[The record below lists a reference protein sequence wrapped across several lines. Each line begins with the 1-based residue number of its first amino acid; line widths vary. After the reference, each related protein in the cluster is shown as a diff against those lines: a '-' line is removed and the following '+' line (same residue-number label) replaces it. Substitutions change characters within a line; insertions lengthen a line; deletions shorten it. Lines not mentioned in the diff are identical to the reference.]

1 MITIMLYFLVAI
13 LFSTIMLFIF
23 SKSTPIKILY
33 VNYANSI
40 VILIIVT
47 LGSLKY
53 RQDFF
58 DIALIYILLGFIANR
73 AILRYNNI
81 K

>member
-1 MITIMLYFLVAI
+1 MITIMLYFFVAI
-13 LFSTIMLFIF
+13 LFLTSMFFIS
-23 SKSTPIKILY
+23 SKSTGVKILY
-33 VNYANSI
+33 LNYANSI
-40 VILIIVT
+40 VILIMVT
-47 LGSLKY
+47 FASLKY

-73 AILRYNNI
+73 AILRYKNR

>member
-33 VNYANSI
+33 LNYANSI

-73 AILRYNNI
+73 AILRYKNR